1 MKRVLILTLLALGLT
16 ALASL
21 TSAAFA
27 QTEPIELTESD
38 PPDGARL
45 LAPPEAVHICFS
57 QIIRGDFQI
66 SYKLPSGPN
75 LDLRTTFLPDGRC
88 LDVRPALP
96 DDPPQGE
103 HTLAWQVAAAA
114 GAEEGGGEL
123 RFLIGERVAAATASP
138 TATAT
143 PSPAADDTPPPATPP
158 AGETTTDSEDNGNEP
173 DILLTALVTTASVG
187 GAAILLTLG
196 YLLRRR
202 VGFEPHRPP
211 PSDEDEGEE
220 H

>member
-1 MKRVLILTLLALGLT
+1 VKRVLILTLLALGLT
-16 ALASL
+16 SL

-75 LDLRTTFLPDGRC
+75 LSLRIAFLPNGRC
-88 LDVRPALP
+88 LDVQPTLP
-96 DDPPQGE
+96 DDPPEGE
-103 HTLAWQVAAAA
+103 YRLEWQVTAAA
-114 GAEEGGGEL
+114 GGQGGAGVLRFQIGEGGP
-123 RFLIGERVAAATASP
+123 A
-138 TATAT
+138 AT
-143 PSPAADDTPPPATPP
+143 PSTADDDTPPPATPP
-158 AGETTTDSEDNGNEP
+158 ADETTSDSEDDGNGP
-173 DILLTALVTTASVG
+173 DILLTALVTIASVG

>member
-1 MKRVLILTLLALGLT
+1 MKRALILTLLALGLT

-21 TSAAFA
+21 ASVAYA

-38 PPDGARL
+38 PPDSARL
-45 LAPPEAVHICFS
+45 NAPPETVRLCFS
-57 QIIRGDFQI
+57 QIIRGDFRI

-75 LDLRTTFLPDGRC
+75 LSLRIAFLPNGRC
-88 LDVRPALP
+88 LDVQPTLP
-96 DDPPQGE
+96 DDPSEGE
-103 HTLAWQVAAAA
+103 YRLEWQVTAAA
-114 GAEEGGGEL
+114 GGQGGAGVLRFQIGEGGP
-123 RFLIGERVAAATASP
+123 A
-138 TATAT
+138 AT
-143 PSPAADDTPPPATPP
+143 PSPADDDTPPPATTP
-158 AGETTTDSEDNGNEP
+158 AGGTTAASGADGNEP

-187 GAAILLTLG
+187 GAAVLLTLG

-211 PSDEDEGEE
+211 PTDEDGGEE